1 MWLRLLAIAALAAG
15 LAGPAAAQIELF
27 ADDPV
32 IVAAYENRPG
42 VVREL
47 MVRRAST
54 TRSDVDG
61 KTALIWGAIQ
71 GSYDAIK
78 VLLEFQTRTDIV
90 DKLGNSALY
99 YAAGNGHYD
108 VVELLLEADRLID
121 RENLDGRTPLMHAV
135 QKGRT
140 EVANLL
146 IEGGADINHTDFT
159 GRSVLDLARNG
170 RSRALVKSLEAA
182 GAR

>member
-1 MWLRLLAIAALAAG
+1 MWLRILIIAALAVG
-15 LAGPAAAQIELF
+15 LAGPAGAQIELF

-32 IVAAYENRPG
+32 IVAAYENRP
-42 VVREL
+42 VEVRDL

-54 TRSDVDG
+54 TRSDRDG

-71 GSYDAIK
+71 GSYDAIE

-90 DKLGNSALY
+90 DGLGNGALY

-108 VVELLLEADRLID
+108 VVELLLEADKVVD
-121 RENLDGRTPLMHAV
+121 RENLDGRTPLMHAAE
-135 QKGRT
+135 KGQA
-140 EVANLL
+140 EVARLL
-146 IEGGADINHTDFT
+146 IERGADINHTDFT
-159 GRSVLDLARNG
+159 GRSVLDVARNS
-170 RSRALVKSLEAA
+170 RSRRLVKDLEAA